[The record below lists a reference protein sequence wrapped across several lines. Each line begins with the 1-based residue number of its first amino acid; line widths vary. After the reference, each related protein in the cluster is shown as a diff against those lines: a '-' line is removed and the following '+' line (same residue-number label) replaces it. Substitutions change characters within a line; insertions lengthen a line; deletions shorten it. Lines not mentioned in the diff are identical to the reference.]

1 MSKSYNELD
10 YRRVMEA
17 AKDLLSQYNGVG
29 TNQELTLRELLK
41 KDLDAL
47 ALNISV
53 NTDMEQFQ
61 VFSILEG
68 IAEDYKEDKYPS
80 SSSSYLSNSS
90 SAAYSSSSSR
100 SSSSSSDSSGVVGTL
115 SVTGKQAVSIPLAIV
130 IDKEYH
136 NDLLPLKDVVDF
148 FNLIRNLLLNLKEI
162 SPGEFAVVSSDLE
175 LGFMKLIQ
183 NHLDTVVKALVSRT
197 HLSREAIEKIL
208 GEDPIETLK
217 SLGCMV
223 PVRGVEKIYIGI
235 YGKLISPIMNG
246 EAIDPAENAKIVSK
260 IVDEFSKLTTDL
272 KPFSLKLFDNVTAK
286 FKSLYLQKEEG
297 EAGDGVGLRGALEK
311 SSDKIS
317 LEENS
322 MISGTV
328 TTSVMETIRVDG
340 SNSSGSSFSSS
351 SSSSGSAA
359 DSMESSSNSIPADK
373 PEYVIDSDSA
383 VSLSETRA
391 NFIITHCLTHPNIT
405 TMVFDYTKLTQ
416 GNLQAKI
423 KIFKGILKKA
433 PHIKYVK
440 IINTGSSSVYDKDE
454 LLTISQ
460 EVQSSYSASKRK
472 AREFDENFDTDAPDS
487 VKKKL
492 TESLTSQ
499 PNLLSTANRMFGFEG
514 SSVKQESSGSTSG
527 PSAESFTHS
536 GSNSSIFS
544 GSSSSTDG
552 SSDSDFFVVTGDLTQ
567 TAEQSDL

>member
-359 DSMESSSNSIPADK
+359 DSMESSSNSMPADK

-391 NFIITHCLTHPNIT
+391 NFIMTHCLTRPNIT

-423 KIFKGILKKA
+423 KIFKEILKKA
-433 PHIKYVK
+433 PHIKHVK
-440 IINTGSSSVYDKDE
+440 IINTDSSSVYDKEE

-472 AREFDENFDTDAPDS
+472 IRDFGENFDTDAPDS

-492 TESLTSQ
+492 TESLTSK
-499 PNLLSTANRMFGFEG
+499 PNLLSTANRMFSSEG
-514 SSVKQESSGSTSG
+514 GVVKQESSGSSSG
-527 PSAESFTHS
+527 SSAESFTHS

-544 GSSSSTDG
+544 GSSGSTDG

-567 TAEQSDL
+567 TTEQSDL